1 MDTDKS
7 IIIDGCNVLECEF
20 YQIEAN
26 ELYPKAQYCGSMR
39 NTFCANEP
47 NCYFKQLQRAKAEN
61 EKLHITIEKL
71 KGDLYITEDSLR
83 DYQEH
88 YNKLQAEN
96 EKLKDKAYKDAD
108 MIYRLTEE
116 NREYDIDLSIEKEAH
131 KSNIE
136 RLDKYHKALEDIREI
151 LCYGRT
157 FYDGYFD
164 SDKLSRT
171 DEAIKR
177 VNEVLND

>member
-1 MDTDKS
+1 MGNS
-7 IIIDGCNVLECEF
+7 VYIDGCNVAEC
-20 YQIEAN
+20 IESLTIEGYAEN
-26 ELYPKAQYCGSMR
+26 CRITNSCCKHS
-39 NTFCANEP
+39 P

-61 EKLHITIEKL
+61 EKLKEMTGVYSARLMGK
-71 KGDLYITEDSLR
+71 
-83 DYQEH
+83 
-88 YNKLQAEN
+88 
-96 EKLKDKAYKDAD
+96 YKQ
-108 MIYRLTEE
+108 
-116 NREYDIDLSIEKEAH
+116 
-131 KSNIE
+131 
-136 RLDKYHKALEDIREI
+136 ALEEIREI

>member
-1 MDTDKS
+1 MS
-7 IIIDGCNVLECEF
+7 EVIIDGVNVAECQYYF
-20 YQIEAN
+20 YEDT
-26 ELYPKAQYCGSMR
+26 EKAHTCRLIQVDDDLHYICKD
-39 NTFCANEP
+39 NP
-47 NCYFKQLQRAKAEN
+47 NCYFKQLKRLEAKHGETVLKMAEA
-61 EKLHITIEKL
+61 EVEIE
-71 KGDLYITEDSLR
+71 
-83 DYQEH
+83 
-88 YNKLQAEN
+88 KLQAEN
-96 EKLKDKAYKDAD
+96 EKLRDKAYKDAD

-131 KSNIE
+131 KSTIE

-177 VNEVLND
+177 VNEVLYES